1 MISSYLA
8 QPIRPLAVAL
18 SCLLAQI
25 DAELANEKM
34 SAAEKWR
41 AFGGGLIA
49 RGRPDHLTHYGR
61 EGIPRSGSA
70 PSAPG
75 APWATLCGA
84 ESGAR

>member
-1 MISSYLA
+1 MISSCLK
-8 QPIRPLAVAL
+8 QPIRLLAVAL

-61 EGIPRSGSA
+61 ERIARSGSA
-70 PSAPG
+70 PSASG
-75 APWATLCGA
+75 IPWATLCGA